1 VHAQKAEADRAV
13 ADAQQELKSL
23 QKQLAAVQSEGEV
36 RVTAALASARQQTQD
51 QAQLVRQLEAELR
64 DAKASLEAASQVH
77 AQKAEADRAVADQQQ
92 ELKSLQKQL
101 AAVQSE
107 GEVRVTAALCKRSAA
122 NAGPGA
128 TCPAA

>member
-64 DAKASLEAASQVH
+64 DAKARLEAAS
-77 AQKAEADRAVADQQQ
+77 
-92 ELKSLQKQL
+92 
-101 AAVQSE
+101 
-107 GEVRVTAALCKRSAA
+107 SACTK
-122 NAGPGA
+122 GGG
-128 TCPAA
+128 